1 MHESLY
7 PIEGDIPFL
16 RAIGAF
22 QMNLSHGI
30 SRKMFASRSLIV
42 KFFEKSFGKWSH
54 QLIPSRKCGLLAQ
67 IEYYFMQ
74 ERQYRKYNALWARQK
89 NTSPFTGKVILR

>member
-7 PIEGDIPFL
+7 PIERDIPFL

-30 SRKMFASRSLIV
+30 PREMFTPRGLIV
-42 KFFEKSFGKWSH
+42 KFFEKSFGKWRH
-54 QLIPSRKCGLLAQ
+54 QLSPSRKCGLLVQ
-67 IEYYFMQ
+67 IDYYFMQ
-74 ERQYRKYNALWARQK
+74 ERQYRRYNAVWARQK
-89 NTSPFTGKVILR
+89 NTSPLLEK